1 LIEEVEQ
8 YGNQQGFYQQGS
20 YSAKQASYSHHERYV
35 YRSSDVKGLQ
45 QHDAGKYFHLLLVN
59 VLRGNPLKTSEVW
72 KGRGFGDAQDK
83 LGDEFDSVEGG
94 PHQPLLAGPGT
105 DDSLIY
111 VVYHTS
117 QCLPE
122 FIVTYTENGT

>member
-1 LIEEVEQ
+1 MGLGLGLQLAGHGLPQVTHAVGQ
-8 YGNQQGFYQQGS
+8 
-20 YSAKQASYSHHERYV
+20 R
-35 YRSSDVKGLQ
+35 LQ

-59 VLRGNPLKTSEVW
+59 VLRGNPLKTSEEW
-72 KGRGFGDAQDK
+72 KGRDFGYAQDK
-83 LGDEFDSVEGG
+83 LGEEFDSVEGG

-111 VVYHTS
+111 VVYHPS

-122 FIVTYTENGT
+122 FIVTYTENGS